1 MKRWLG
7 RVRVMPRAG
16 LLDPQGHA
24 VEHALGSLG
33 FAGVSKVRVGKTLE
47 IALDGAS
54 EQDVRDQLKQMCEK
68 LVANPVTEDYVI
80 DTVEAAK

>member
-1 MKRWLG
+1 MKSFVG

-33 FAGVSKVRVGKTLE
+33 FSGIERVRVGRTLE
-47 IALDGAS
+47 IDVQADN
-54 EQDVRDQLKQMCEK
+54 EQQVRERLREMCEK

-80 DTVEAAK
+80 DAVEAR